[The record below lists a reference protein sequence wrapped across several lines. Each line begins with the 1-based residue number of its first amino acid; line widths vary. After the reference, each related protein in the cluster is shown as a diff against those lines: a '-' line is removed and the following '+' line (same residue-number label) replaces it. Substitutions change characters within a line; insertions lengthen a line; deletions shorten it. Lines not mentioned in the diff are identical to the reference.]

1 MSFLT
6 SFTSFFTN
14 LKSRLYASYVV
25 QSILS
30 WTKKVKPWGFEQ
42 MSIYEIVEYLI
53 ECFKKN
59 SFGIRSAAISFK
71 FFLALFPSIVFFL
84 ALIPYIPIENF
95 QANLMYE
102 IDKITPTEIYVVI
115 EKTIN
120 DLVMNKR
127 GFTLSLGLLFTLYY
141 ASEGI
146 GYMLSVFNES
156 FNVKLKRNP
165 VKQRLVALGIFF
177 IMTVFILIGLAL
189 ITYGELVA
197 SDLFYKE
204 MNGFLKF
211 VFVFVKW
218 IIVILCMIIGVSV
231 LYNLGNP
238 GRKKWKWISSGASLA
253 TITIILASNGLF
265 YFFSNFSTYN
275 ELYGSI
281 GSLMMILVW
290 LNIICYILL
299 VGFDLHIVQKK
310 DKIEN

>member
-6 SFTSFFTN
+6 TFSSIFSQF
-14 LKSRLYASYVV
+14 KSTLYSSRVV
-25 QSILS
+25 QSILAWS
-30 WTKKVKPWGFEQ
+30 KRTKPWGFEQ
-42 MSIYEIVEYLI
+42 MSIYEIIEYLI
-53 ECFKKN
+53 ECIQKN
-59 SFGIRSAAISFK
+59 NFGIKSAAIAFK

-102 IDKITPTEIYVVI
+102 IDKITPPEIFTVI

-156 FNVKLKRNP
+156 YHVKLKRNFF
-165 VKQRLVALGIFF
+165 KQTIVSLGIFF
-177 IMTVFILIGLAL
+177 LMSVFILVGLAL
-189 ITYGELVA
+189 ITYGEVVA
-197 SDLFYKE
+197 HDIFYKQ
-204 MNGFLKF
+204 MNGFLQF
-211 VFVFVKW
+211 LFIFVKW

-265 YFFSNFSTYN
+265 YFFSNFSAYN

-299 VGFDLHIVQKK
+299 VGFDLHVMQKIE
-310 DKIEN
+310 KIEN

>member
-1 MSFLT
+1 
-6 SFTSFFTN
+6 
-14 LKSRLYASYVV
+14 
-25 QSILS
+25 
-30 WTKKVKPWGFEQ
+30 
-42 MSIYEIVEYLI
+42 MSIHEIINYLI
-53 ECFKKN
+53 ECFQKN
-59 SFGIRSAAISFK
+59 SFGIRSAAIAFK

-102 IDKITPTEIYVVI
+102 IDKITPPEIFTVI

-165 VKQRLVALGIFF
+165 IKQRFVALGIFF

-189 ITYGELVA
+189 ITYGEVVA
-197 SDLFYKE
+197 HDIFYKQ
-204 MNGFLKF
+204 MNGFLQF
-211 VFVFVKW
+211 LFIFVKW
-218 IIVILCMIIGVSV
+218 IIVILCMIVGVSV

-299 VGFDLHIVQKK
+299 VGFDLHVVQKREQ
-310 DKIEN
+310 IEN